1 MACAFLAGAVGLAG
15 AEDPSITFF
24 RDLAETR
31 NYTLGRP
38 VSPKPTPDGSAV
50 IFLRGGPRD
59 PVLRLYEFV
68 VATGRERELVT
79 PAQILGGADEVLS
92 PEERAH
98 RERTR
103 NSLHG
108 FTDFD
113 LSKDGSRV
121 LVTLSG
127 RLYVVDRAGG
137 KVTGLPGEGWIGP
150 RFSPDAAYV
159 AAVHAGELHVIDLA
173 TRGDLALTSGGSA
186 TVSHGV
192 AEFIAQEEM
201 ARRDGFWWSPD
212 SQSIAYQETDV
223 SGVENRFIADPL
235 HPETP
240 PLRYP
245 YPHAGSANAKVRLGV
260 IPRAGGP
267 TRWVQWDAD
276 RYPYLARVEWSEA
289 GAPLSLVVE
298 DRRQHEERLLAVDAV
313 TGASRELVSESDPAW
328 VELVEPEIP
337 HWLKGGRQFLWT
349 SDRSGFAQLELR
361 DATGALVRVIT
372 PPDLGYRGLVGASE
386 SAGMVYVVGSADPTE
401 AHLWRFPLAGGS
413 GLRLTAARGV
423 HAGVLSKD
431 GGLLVH
437 TFSLLDGSVDAELLS
452 ADGARLGRLK
462 SAAETP
468 QVLPRVEMA
477 RTAGERSYYA
487 AILRPHRA
495 GSSGKMPVILAVYG
509 GPQIAYVT
517 AAARSYFIDQWMADQ
532 GYIVVRLDGRG
543 TPLRGRAWQR
553 LMYGN
558 FIDVALH
565 DQVEGLQALGAAH
578 PEMDLGRVG
587 VAGWSFGGY
596 FSAMAVLRR
605 PDVFAAGV
613 AGAPV
618 VTWEN
623 YDTYYTE
630 RYLGLPGENPRGY
643 KASSVLTYAS
653 GLARPLLLIHGLTDD
668 NVYFQHSVELAD
680 ALFLAG
686 RNYEFLPMLGTH
698 MAGAD
703 SSVVRLREEQ
713 RILEFLNRH
722 LRPGGG

>member
-1 MACAFLAGAVGLAG
+1 MAGAFLAGAVGLAG

-31 NYTLGRP
+31 NYTLGLP
-38 VSPKPTPDGSAV
+38 VSPRPTPDGSAV

-59 PVLRLYEFV
+59 PVLRLYEFE
-68 VATGRERELVT
+68 VATGQERELIT
-79 PAQILGGADEVLS
+79 PAQILGSAGEVLS
-92 PEERAH
+92 PEEKAR

-113 LSKDGSRV
+113 LSKDGTRV
-121 LVTLSG
+121 LVALSG
-127 RLYVVDRAGG
+127 KLYVIERAAG
-137 KVTGLPGEGWIGP
+137 KVIGLPGEGWIAP
-150 RFSPDAAYV
+150 RFSPDAAFV

-173 TRGDLALTSGGSA
+173 TRRDQALTSGASD
-186 TVSHGV
+186 TVSHGA
-192 AEFIAQEEM
+192 AEFIAAEEM
-201 ARRDGFWWSPD
+201 KRRDGFWWSPD
-212 SQSIAYQETDV
+212 SRWIAYQETDV
-223 SGVENRFIADPL
+223 SGVESRFIADPL

-240 PLRYP
+240 PQRFP

-260 IPRAGGP
+260 IARAGGP

-276 RYPYLARVEWSEA
+276 KDPYLARVEWSED

-298 DRRQHEERLLAVDAV
+298 DRRQHEERLLAVDPA
-313 TGASRELVSESDPAW
+313 TGASRELLAESDPAW
-328 VELVEPEIP
+328 VELVEPGIP
-337 HWLKGGRQFLWT
+337 HWLQGGRHFLWT

-361 DATGALVRVIT
+361 DATGALVRVLT

-386 SAGMVYVVGSADPTE
+386 SAGRVYVVGSADPTE
-401 AHLWRFPLAGGS
+401 AQLWMFPLAGGS
-413 GLRLTAARGV
+413 GRRLTTARGV

-431 GGLLVH
+431 GRLLVH
-437 TFSLLDGSVDAELLS
+437 SFSLLDGGIGAELLS
-452 ADGARLGRLK
+452 ADGAKLGQLG
-462 SAAETP
+462 SVAETP
-468 QVLPRVEMA
+468 KVLPRVELA

-495 GSSGKMPVILAVYG
+495 GPARKMPVILAVYG
-509 GPQIAYVT
+509 GPQITYVT

-532 GYIVVRLDGRG
+532 GYVVVRLDGRG

-558 FIDVALH
+558 FIDIVLH

-668 NVYFQHSVELAD
+668 NVYFQHSVQLAD

-686 RNYEFLPMLGTH
+686 RPYEFLPMLGTH

-713 RILEFLNRH
+713 RIMEFLNRH
-722 LRPGGG
+722 LRPDGA